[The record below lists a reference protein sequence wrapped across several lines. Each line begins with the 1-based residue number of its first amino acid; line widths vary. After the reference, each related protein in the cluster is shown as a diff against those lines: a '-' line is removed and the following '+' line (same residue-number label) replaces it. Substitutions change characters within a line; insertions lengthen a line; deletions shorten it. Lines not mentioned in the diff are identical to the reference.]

1 MIKKPGASG
10 SSCLPQR
17 KRGRSDQPTEEKMKK
32 FIVAAALIA
41 IASSA
46 QAFENHQPVIIAS
59 AANVGQCQLVGT
71 FRGPTGYRM
80 MGSPSVAAGFEG
92 GAMQMAAEKGATHM
106 VWAYEDSGLERTV
119 LGKAYKC
126 GGTEAIAMY

>member
-1 MIKKPGASG
+1 
-10 SSCLPQR
+10 
-17 KRGRSDQPTEEKMKK
+17 MKK
-32 FIVAAALIA
+32 FVLSAALIA
-41 IASSA
+41 IASSV
-46 QAFENHQPVIIAS
+46 QAFENQKPVIIAS
-59 AANVGQCQLVGT
+59 ASNVEQCQLVGI

-80 MGSPSVAAGFEG
+80 MGSPSVAAGFES

-106 VWAYEDSGLERTV
+106 VWAYEDSSLERTV